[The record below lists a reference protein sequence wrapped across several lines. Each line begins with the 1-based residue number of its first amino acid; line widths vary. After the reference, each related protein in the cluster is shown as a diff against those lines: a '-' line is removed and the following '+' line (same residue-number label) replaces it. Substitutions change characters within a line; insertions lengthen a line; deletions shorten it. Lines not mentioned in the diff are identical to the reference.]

1 VLEIAPGMIQVCLCV
16 DSAIGSSGFEAFDSA
31 RALRRSEASL
41 LAGCM
46 GIVEMEEAVEGIR
59 AIDGREDRALI
70 VSQLCFTRQKRGEI
84 CA

>member
-1 VLEIAPGMIQVCLCV
+1 MIQVCLCA
-16 DSAIGSSGFEAFDSA
+16 DSAIGSSGFEVFDSA

-46 GIVEMEEAVEGIR
+46 GIVEMEEVAEGIR

-70 VSQLCFTRQKRGEI
+70 VSQLALAGKKGGPI